1 MRKREY
7 CRELHCDKKADVKV
21 KFGPYTVEII
31 PYCQKHADEKV
42 NDEELNTMWIR
53 PI

>member
-7 CRELHCDKKADVKV
+7 CRELRCDKKAVVEV
-21 KFGPYTVEII
+21 KFAPRDVEII
-31 PYCQKHADEKV
+31 PYCKKHADEKV